1 MKINYTYLNVKVHY
15 FFFMAAMGAINL
27 YVPVYGKQ
35 LGISPLIVGGI
46 IAILPVGSFIGKLL
60 FGYAVDRFLNSKK
73 TIFMIVIAST
83 GISYASIYFLPA
95 LPSPILPDHQYQN
108 ISYNSLSL
116 CNTSLHASTVASCS
130 DTKDTTCHW
139 MCKDTNFSV
148 PLSFRAVEREA
159 IISRNTTCVL
169 NANGTL
175 FHQGNATINDN
186 CNVTC
191 DNFKDDPCLYKSVT
205 FWGFVILFLFG
216 HIGFNICTSV
226 NDAICFDIL
235 GEDGQVIYGRQRLW
249 GSIGFSFLTLISG
262 YTIDLWS
269 EGKIYKTYTPAFIL
283 VFIFICIDLT
293 CFKRLKLPL
302 IKSPNILKDVYTVLK
317 LMPIIIFQCTVFIAG
332 IFECLTIN
340 FVFWLIEDLAMAT
353 GNMNKVKLIQGLT
366 ISAAFLGSKV
376 IFFFMSGKIL
386 KKFGYGYTITFCFL
400 AFALRLGSLSLVS
413 SPWYVVL
420 VEICFQGPTFALLH
434 STIVTYASVIAPPGT
449 SATVQAITIGIKEGL
464 GYAVG
469 GLLAGYLIKKVGSS
483 MTFRIY
489 AGLAA
494 LSALLYFIIYVS
506 YLKHTM
512 TVIDIRNNVEWRKP
526 ADARRDCA
534 TDET

>member
-1 MKINYTYLNVKVHY
+1 MTIKGVHIY
-15 FFFMAAMGAINL
+15 FIPAMGAINL

-116 CNTSLHASTVASCS
+116 CNTSL
-130 DTKDTTCHW
+130 
-139 MCKDTNFSV
+139 
-148 PLSFRAVEREA
+148 
-159 IISRNTTCVL
+159 
-169 NANGTL
+169 
-175 FHQGNATINDN
+175 GNATINDN